1 MAHLREERPLILG
14 LLDAVGHQPL
24 HGFGAVLVEL
34 TEVWGQIASSHHVD
48 NLPGSHTEQMQRNI
62 YFKSRSRVNT
72 VQQQDKRDQ
81 SSISRPAQRF
91 FLNMACE
98 SKASKNTEATVK
110 AWVCDAAEIRD
121 VALLY
126 GLAGS
131 AECKTFCSTEEKWEY
146 GRGL

>member
-110 AWVCDAAEIRD
+110 A
-121 VALLY
+121 
-126 GLAGS
+126 
-131 AECKTFCSTEEKWEY
+131 
-146 GRGL
+146 